1 MLAKDLAAMLMES
14 PDREVT
20 VSVDIS
26 KGEKD
31 WERRAFGEIIEVMND
46 QRALVLICVGETNEE
61 A

>member
-1 MLAKDLAAMLMES
+1 MLAKDLAAMLMEY

-26 KGEKD
+26 EKLG